1 MNGTWAYFCLGW
13 ALKRQVQ
20 FRAKMSLDMSS
31 QYYGESD
38 GEPDSP
44 VDRSGPPRGPPPPP
58 PSESVVRVAEG
69 VAAALGYSGLIQVR
83 LPWMRGRVLP
93 GLIVDISEMPPDQL
107 NSASNVHIRDTPPDE
122 ERDEAVMARV
132 AAACAA
138 DQAEQDAEFDRLFG
152 LDPVTRLEAVPAES
166 FRTGPSRPS
175 TTTTASNRRSEA
187 EFEAEI
193 DRSFGEDPTP
203 GLEAAAA
210 ESSRAESS
218 RPSTTS
224 NPRNRR
230 SSSCGNAKKRVRL
243 ILNDR

>member
-38 GEPDSP
+38 GEPGSP

-138 DQAEQDAEFDRLFG
+138 DQAEQDGR
-152 LDPVTRLEAVPAES
+152 VRST
-166 FRTGPSRPS
+166 FRTGSRNPSGS
-175 TTTTASNRRSEA
+175 CAS
-187 EFEAEI
+187 
-193 DRSFGEDPTP
+193 
-203 GLEAAAA
+203 
-210 ESSRAESS
+210 
-218 RPSTTS
+218 
-224 NPRNRR
+224 
-230 SSSCGNAKKRVRL
+230 
-243 ILNDR
+243 